1 MKIEVTHHAV
11 EKAVTSLRIN
21 RKIADEWVRSNVR
34 KARYIADIIAEDGTP
49 SRLFAG
55 GKVTFVLDQNR
66 DRVITLYPDT
76 NPASSVRSKVET
88 IVTKELRK
96 VERKE
101 RKNQRESKIAKL
113 ELAVERATCLLRAEK
128 TRSQSVKL
136 AMAARVAAIDQ
147 YIEQLDQDLAEV
159 QAEKRRVAKAAAAYM
174 I

>member
-21 RKIADEWVRSNVR
+21 RKIANEWVRSNVK

-55 GKVTFVLDQNR
+55 GGVLFILAQDN
-66 DRVITLYPDT
+66 DIVITLYPGD
-76 NPASSVRSKVET
+76 NPINIIRQKVES
-88 IVTKELRK
+88 VTQKELRK

-101 RKNQRESKIAKL
+101 RRHQREAKIAKL
-113 ELAVERATCLLRAEK
+113 ELAVERAACLLRAEK

-147 YIEQLDQDLAEV
+147 YIEQLDHDLAEV
-159 QAEKRRVAKAAAAYM
+159 QAEKRRVAKAVAAYM